1 MIYGLSEE
9 EINPSEG
16 YIIKQQKTSA
26 KALTDFQEEL
36 RKECLQKDVLYWDDT
51 VIAINKKR
59 GCLRFYGDERIALY
73 TAHLTKS
80 KEGLDEDGILKLL
93 PKESVVMHDHNSV
106 NYNKEYS
113 FSNAECNV
121 HLLRDLQKTAEHLE
135 HKWAEE
141 LAGLLKK
148 TNAERNAA
156 IEKGAK
162 AFDDEYIKS
171 FIEKFEEIMLK
182 AVEENRADYNKY
194 YGKDERTLIQ
204 RIFKYK
210 DNYLSWVVNFELPF
224 SNNVSERALR
234 GVKSKM
240 KISGQFQTEAS
251 AKDYAAIRSY
261 IETCYR
267 NGVDEVQAF
276 VRLCEGNPYTLAE
289 LLTPKN
295 DI

>member
-1 MIYGLSEE
+1 
-9 EINPSEG
+9 
-16 YIIKQQKTSA
+16 
-26 KALTDFQEEL
+26 
-36 RKECLQKDVLYWDDT
+36 
-51 VIAINKKR
+51 
-59 GCLRFYGDERIALY
+59 
-73 TAHLTKS
+73 
-80 KEGLDEDGILKLL
+80 
-93 PKESVVMHDHNSV
+93 
-106 NYNKEYS
+106 
-113 FSNAECNV
+113 
-121 HLLRDLQKTAEHLE
+121 
-135 HKWAEE
+135 
-141 LAGLLKK
+141 
-148 TNAERNAA
+148 
-156 IEKGAK
+156 
-162 AFDDEYIKS
+162 
-171 FIEKFEEIMLK
+171 MLK

-224 SNNVSERALR
+224 SNNVSERDLR